1 MDTRQSEPPLS
12 RGPEDWVPRLV
23 TGLGNPGAAY
33 EQTRHNIGFMVT
45 DVLAARLGSAFQ
57 TEKRWHSHVAKIANG
72 WLQKPQ
78 TYMNLSG
85 RAVAGLARFH
95 KLAVREVLVVCDD
108 VDLPLGRLRLRPSG
122 SAGGHN
128 GLKSIIEALGSSD
141 FPRLK
146 IGISTGSGRP
156 AGERL
161 SGHVLGRFDASEQ
174 AVVAQVVDRAADAVL
189 TALRDGLGAAMNL
202 FNRKDP
208 L

>member
-1 MDTRQSEPPLS
+1 
-12 RGPEDWVPRLV
+12 
-23 TGLGNPGAAY
+23 
-33 EQTRHNIGFMVT
+33 MVI
-45 DVLAARLGSAFQ
+45 DALAARLGVAFQ
-57 TEKRWHSHVAKIANG
+57 TEKRWHSHVAKHRTG

-95 KLAVREVLVVCDD
+95 KLAVQEILVICDD

-128 GLKSIIEALGSSD
+128 GLKSIIESLGSNA

-161 SGHVLGRFDASEQ
+161 SGHVLGRFDSSEQ
-174 AVVAQVVDRAADAVL
+174 AVVAQVVARAADAVL
-189 TALRDGLGAAMNL
+189 TACQDGLGAAMNA
-202 FNRKDP
+202 FNRNDP
-208 L
+208 V